1 MPEERPEVALADNI
15 PLAASG
21 VSGGMKRNANVLRCD
36 MEQKIVPLASL
47 HLSRLARE
55 LLTPV
60 LEWIRRER
68 LEPGARLTEQALAK
82 ALRVSRTPVRAVLE
96 ELERQGVAERRA
108 SGGYVLRAVAAPEPA
123 ASLAPILDDIE
134 VLCLRIARDRV
145 AGILPHQVS
154 EADLMRRYSISRPIL
169 LRVLGSLSEISMVD
183 RKPGHGW
190 TFSQVLTDPEARAES
205 YRFRLLL
212 EPAGIL
218 MPSFALPP
226 GWLAEMQA
234 RHHAMLVA
242 AWSETSAIALFEM
255 NAAFHD
261 GLAAASGNRH
271 LAQAVQQQ
279 TRLRRFTN
287 YDWSWGWAGVVASC
301 QQHLEILAQ
310 LERGEREVASMLMR
324 RHLERTSA
332 LPAVGPRPPK

>member
-1 MPEERPEVALADNI
+1 
-15 PLAASG
+15 
-21 VSGGMKRNANVLRCD
+21 MK
-36 MEQKIVPLASL
+36 QKIVPPVSL
-47 HLSRLARE
+47 PISRLARD

-60 LEWIRRER
+60 LEWMRREQ
-68 LEPGARLTEQALAK
+68 LEPGARLTEQAMAK

-96 ELERQGVAERRA
+96 ELERQGVAERRP
-108 SGGYVLRAVAAPEPA
+108 SGGYVLRTLAAPTPEVA
-123 ASLAPILDDIE
+123 HAPVLDDIE
-134 VLCLRIARDRV
+134 LLCLRIARDRV
-145 AGILPHQVS
+145 AGILPQEVS
-154 EADLMRRYSISRPIL
+154 EADLMRRYGISRPIL

-190 TFSQVLTDPEARAES
+190 TFTQTLTDPTARAES
-205 YRFRLLL
+205 YRFRLVL

-234 RHHAMLVA
+234 RHQAMLA
-242 AWSETSAIALFEM
+242 APWTETSAIALFEM
-255 NAAFHD
+255 NASFHD

-279 TRLRRFTN
+279 TRLRRFSN
-287 YDWSWGWAGVVASC
+287 YDWSWGRAGVVASC
-301 QQHLEILAQ
+301 QQHLEILEQ
-310 LERGEREVASMLMR
+310 LERGEREVASLLMR

-332 LPAVGPRPPK
+332 LPPVGPRPPE